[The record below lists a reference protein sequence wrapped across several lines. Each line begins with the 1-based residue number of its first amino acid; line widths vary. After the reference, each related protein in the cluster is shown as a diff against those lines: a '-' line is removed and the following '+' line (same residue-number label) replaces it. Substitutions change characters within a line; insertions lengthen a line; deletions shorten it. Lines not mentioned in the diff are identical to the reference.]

1 MFGSEDEPFPDAL
14 KELLGTGLT
23 DLVVTSAGAATD
35 AALLL
40 LAHSI
45 LDDCAISYCRVCALA
60 KPDDWDG
67 FIEKRNVE
75 FQSVKANTIEAIRKE
90 LIDSR
95 LKALEKESL
104 PEKIEMLHRLCKP
117 PQNYAPLRDYS
128 YDRETLKRI
137 DLDRHKVVHY
147 SGFTNAAPNLQEDL
161 EFMGKT
167 AWYLMG
173 LVNQSYGLKIDLRHF
188 FGLQTATSQE
198 VPPPAE

>member
-104 PEKIEMLHRLCKP
+104 PEKIDSANH
-117 PQNYAPLRDYS
+117 
-128 YDRETLKRI
+128 LKTTR
-137 DLDRHKVVHY
+137 R
-147 SGFTNAAPNLQEDL
+147 SGIIPT
-161 EFMGKT
+161 T
-167 AWYLMG
+167 A
-173 LVNQSYGLKIDLRHF
+173 KR
-188 FGLQTATSQE
+188 
-198 VPPPAE
+198 